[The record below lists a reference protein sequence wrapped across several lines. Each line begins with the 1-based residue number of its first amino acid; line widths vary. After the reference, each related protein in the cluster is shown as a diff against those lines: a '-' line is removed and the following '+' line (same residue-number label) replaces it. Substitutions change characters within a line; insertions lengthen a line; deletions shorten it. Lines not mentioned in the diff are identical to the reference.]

1 MERQQ
6 QEEGIEEEKKLS
18 ARRRRYG
25 GAKETYGGGSYRHE
39 RKRRR
44 RRSAGSGWGVGDSV
58 TGTKRIHGKAKQT
71 QPLQC
76 PERPSATAPLDRW
89 KEPHFEPVFTPSSAK
104 AAATSKHSFSLTS

>member
-25 GAKETYGGGSYRHE
+25 GAKETYGGGSYGHE
-39 RKRRR
+39 RKRT

-58 TGTKRIHGKAKQT
+58 TGTKRTHGKAKQT

>member
-58 TGTKRIHGKAKQT
+58 TGTKRTHGRAKQT
-71 QPLQC
+71 
-76 PERPSATAPLDRW
+76 T
-89 KEPHFEPVFTPSSAK
+89 SSMPGASLCYGTIGQMEG
-104 AAATSKHSFSLTS
+104 TSF